1 LTWVTGEEWKNAEI
15 KEVAERIVLLNRV
28 LNVKMG
34 VDARQD
40 DLPTALKK
48 PLTLEGN
55 IKKIEDDEL
64 KMAIQHYYRIRGWD
78 RDGIPTQETMKKLL
92 PELT

>member
-1 LTWVTGEEWKNAEI
+1 
-15 KEVAERIVLLNRV
+15 
-28 LNVKMG
+28 MG

-78 RDGIPTQETMKKLL
+78 RDGIPTQETIKNYS
-92 PELT
+92 PN